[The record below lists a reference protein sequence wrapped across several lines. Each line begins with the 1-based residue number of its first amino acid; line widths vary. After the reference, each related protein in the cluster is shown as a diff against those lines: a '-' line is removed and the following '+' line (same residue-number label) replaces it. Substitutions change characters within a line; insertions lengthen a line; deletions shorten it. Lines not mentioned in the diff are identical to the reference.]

1 MQETG
6 IVLNIQKFSLH
17 DGPGIRTAVFLK
29 GCPLRCLW
37 CANPESQSPLIQRG
51 KGVTYGEVKTAE
63 EVMAVVRQDL
73 PFYSKSGGGMTLTG
87 GEPLLQ
93 PDFCLDLLRLA
104 GEEGIHRAVETAGG
118 VPYSRFEQVA
128 PLTDLFLYDLKHH
141 DAKKHLENTGAP
153 LAGILENLGRL
164 LSSGAEV
171 IVRIPVIPGFND
183 AAEDARRLSGLLS
196 GLGAKRVDLLPFHQ
210 FGERKYALLDLP
222 YAMAGVRAL
231 YPEDLREYR
240 EAFLSAGILCGV

>member
-6 IVLNIQKFSLH
+6 IIFNIQKFSLH

-37 CANPESQSPLIQRG
+37 CANPESQSPRIERG
-51 KGVTYGEVKTAE
+51 NGVTYGEVKSAE

-73 PFYSKSGGGMTLTG
+73 PFYEKSGGGMTLTG

-93 PDFCLDLLRLA
+93 PDFCFELLRLA

-118 VPYSRFEQVA
+118 VSYSHFERVA
-128 PLTDLFLYDLKHH
+128 PLTDLFLFDLKHH
-141 DAKKHLENTGAP
+141 DPEKHLEGTGAP
-153 LAGILENLGRL
+153 LAGILDNLGRL

-171 IVRIPVIPGFND
+171 TVRIPVIPGFND
-183 AAEDARRLSGLLS
+183 SPEDARSLSGLLA

-210 FGERKYALLDLP
+210 FGERKYALLNKP

-240 EAFLSAGILCGV
+240 EVFLSAGIHCGV